1 MLYVCI
7 LLCLR
12 SALPPSLPPS
22 IPPTGARSARAGS
35 VDLYLARGG
44 VRAGLRRF
52 PSVRTEGGREGG
64 REEHMASRPTPKQ
77 AFTQISSYPHPF
89 NFSLSP
95 SPTNR
100 WMRGMTYSR
109 DVRISLCGDFTAV
122 RVRSSPP
129 SLPPSLLPSPSM
141 ILSPSI
147 YHPPSLPSS
156 LPPSSSLH
164 PSLLPGP
171 PHSFHPPLNLGRVSV
186 SPS

>member
-1 MLYVCI
+1 MYASSYAFV
-7 LLCLR
+7 
-12 SALPPSLPPS
+12 PPSLPPPS
-22 IPPTGARSARAGS
+22 IPPPGARSARAGS

-64 REEHMASRPTPKQ
+64 REEGRSTWHLDPPPNKPSLKFPPTP
-77 AFTQISSYPHPF
+77 ILSI
-89 NFSLSP
+89 SLSLLL
-95 SPTNR
+95 PTNR